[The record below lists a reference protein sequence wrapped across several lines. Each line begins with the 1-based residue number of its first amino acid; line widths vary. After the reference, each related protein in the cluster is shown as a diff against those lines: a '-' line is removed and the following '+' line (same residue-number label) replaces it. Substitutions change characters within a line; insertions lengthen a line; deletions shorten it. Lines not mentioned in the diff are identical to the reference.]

1 MQNNINEFYELKSTL
16 DKMRQNIDNY
26 FFNFCVISGGREL
39 NISVN
44 TEKYS
49 LTEGQEK
56 RILYELQ
63 NIIDN
68 GELDMINRIKRK
80 FESQLNDLAKE
91 IRKDLKLTEDVSKG
105 RRR

>member
-26 FFNFCVISGGREL
+26 FFSICVNGERAL
-39 NISVN
+39 NIIVN
-44 TEKYS
+44 KEKYS
-49 LTEGQEK
+49 LTEEQEK

-68 GELDMINRIKRK
+68 GELDMINKIKRK

-91 IRKDLKLTEDVSKG
+91 IRKDLKLTEDISKE
-105 RRR
+105 RR